1 MSHTHDHENMD
12 MHNKP
17 MSNGN
22 DTMMMMNM
30 GNMVMQMNFY
40 WGKNATILFKGWP
53 DNNLGMYILSLFFVF
68 FMAFAVEIMSMGLK
82 INKSMNPIVGGLILN
97 SIYYTVRMVLVY
109 FVMLAV
115 MSFNVGIFIVAI
127 LGHGLGYFFVK
138 FRELAAADSPAE
150 TTGSNAT
157 HPKV

>member
-1 MSHTHDHENMD
+1 
-12 MHNKP
+12 
-17 MSNGN
+17 
-22 DTMMMMNM
+22 M

-68 FMAFAVEIMSMGLK
+68 FMAFAVEILSMGLK
-82 INKSMNPIVGGLILN
+82 IKKSMNPIVGGLIKS

-115 MSFNVGIFIVAI
+115 MSFNVGIFVVAI

-138 FRELAAADSPAE
+138 FRELAAADSPAQ

-157 HPKV
+157 DP